1 MSAQERTEAARQA
14 ILSAAC
20 DVIAEAGL
28 ENVRMRMV
36 AERAGVST
44 ALLHYHFANRDT
56 LFLAALK
63 YSFAN
68 AGAALYNA
76 QPPTD
81 RPHTWALTQI
91 IEACLPV
98 PGELRRD
105 FLLWQELTLRAT
117 RHADSAEAAVS
128 LYHELAE
135 WIAEAVRAGIKAGE
149 FNPARPDQALS
160 GQAWSDAT
168 KSDPASLD
176 AAEAVARATAHQ
188 VIALTQ
194 GYGSAMLLGDAV
206 LTLDAAREAV
216 WCAVSRSLGLPLAV

>member
-14 ILSAAC
+14 ILTAAC
-20 DVIAEAGL
+20 DMIAEAGL

-76 QPPTD
+76 RPPAE
-81 RPHTWALTQI
+81 RPHTWALAQI
-91 IEACLPV
+91 VEACLPV

-135 WIAEAVRAGIKAGE
+135 WIADAVRAGIEAGE
-149 FNPARPDQALS
+149 FTPAGSA
-160 GQAWSDAT
+160 
-168 KSDPASLD
+168 DPTEH
-176 AAEAVARATAHQ
+176 AARTTAHQ

-194 GYGSAMLLGDAV
+194 GYGSALLLGDGI
-206 LTLDAAREAV
+206 LTLDAARSAV
-216 WCAVSRSLGLPLAV
+216 WSAVSSSLGLAQHG

>member
-14 ILSAAC
+14 ILAAAC
-20 DVIAEAGL
+20 DMIAEAGL

-128 LYHELAE
+128 LYRELAD
-135 WIAEAVRAGIKAGE
+135 WIAEAVRAGIAAGE
-149 FNPARPDQALS
+149 FAP
-160 GQAWSDAT
+160 
-168 KSDPASLD
+168 DPAGED
-176 AAEAVARATAHQ
+176 PAVTAAHQ

-194 GYGSAMLLGDAV
+194 GYGSALLLGDSV
-206 LTLDAAREAV
+206 LTLDVAREAV
-216 WCAVSRSLGLPLAV
+216 WCAVSRSLGLPPGV